1 MAKKRRDLEEQP
13 PTRPRAGAVERP
25 DNSENDYSENRDT
38 DSGTE
43 VTEVMESGELSE
55 SELPISDLGLKD
67 WFLKNRYEDTDYKVS
82 LYRYVNPQFGERKS
96 LVYQWTEELPSEHDI
111 GLKYGSGRYELFVC
125 LTDRK
130 GKRRIYHSKFRISEE
145 YDKLRSETAPSMLQH
160 SNGSNGNGGAAGL
173 DSAFNMMAKV
183 IALIT
188 PIMQANNASH
198 SGNGFDPSKI
208 SEMMIESYKGMNEVL
223 KRNTL
228 DNTQFLNDIQRRVSD
243 MDGIV
248 ESETEVQGL
257 TGFINS
263 IAPLI
268 EKFLP
273 IFTGKSNLQTR
284 AAMGVIKQ
292 MPAYNEVVRDKAKL
306 NALIGF
312 VTKKHGPEVTEKIL
326 KKLGLQNK

>member
-1 MAKKRRDLEEQP
+1 MAKKRRDLEERP
-13 PTRPRAGAVERP
+13 PERP
-25 DNSENDYSENRDT
+25 HAVSEEGSDPANNEYSDNRGPDEPSEI
-38 DSGTE
+38 
-43 VTEVMESGELSE
+43 MESGEISE
-55 SELPISDLGLKD
+55 SELAISDLGLKD
-67 WFLKNRYEDTDYKVS
+67 WFLKNRFEDTDYKVS
-82 LYRYVNPQFGERKS
+82 LYRYLNPQFGERKS
-96 LVYQWTEELPSEHDI
+96 LVYQWTEELPSEHEI

-125 LTDRK
+125 LTDRR

-145 YDKLRSETAPSMLQH
+145 YDKLRGEPVPAASMVLH
-160 SNGSNGNGGAAGL
+160 GNGGNGAAGL

-188 PIMQANNASH
+188 PIMQANNSH
-198 SGNGFDPSKI
+198 NNNTFEPSKI

-248 ESETEVQGL
+248 ESDSEVTGL

-273 IFTGKSNLQTR
+273 IFTGKSNMQTR
-284 AAMGVIKQ
+284 AAMGVLKQ
-292 MPAYNEVVRDKAKL
+292 MPAYNEVVNDKKKL

-326 KKLGLQNK
+326 KKLGLQK